1 MGLGYDDQIL
11 AEPYQIGVVSPVSD
25 GFVSGSSH
33 FLLRLADYKSDHR
46 LDVAANVGG
55 VMYGQKVEGGD
66 TELSAGAAYR
76 RRILPPLALDV
87 SGYGAWFR
95 RDEQAGGEPVF
106 DQDLY
111 TTDARLS
118 WALGKRWVVAGGG
131 RYDWARYPGRQYAP
145 TSEPGEFEPEKQDQ
159 WGILLTCGRRFGSRN
174 HVNLELL
181 YRQLGS
187 NVGLS
192 EYYGP
197 TALVRGRLSFPL
209 ALNVSPY
216 VSYSHRSFDNYY
228 TDSTN
233 VDTRWDDS
241 WQYGLNVVRPVSD
254 RISVFVDGSFLQQ
267 LSNVSDFQFNEA
279 RISVGFAFQLV
290 SAREGPAVLA
300 QPPARRLAPEASR
313 EGVRFRYRAPEAK
326 AVSVVGDWNGW
337 SADRN
342 PLRGPFKGGVW
353 EVTVPLKPGIWR
365 YAFVVDGLWQ
375 APPEAPRTESDG
387 FGGVRGVLDVA
398 AP

>member
-1 MGLGYDDQIL
+1 
-11 AEPYQIGVVSPVSD
+11 
-25 GFVSGSSH
+25 
-33 FLLRLADYKSDHR
+33 
-46 LDVAANVGG
+46 
-55 VMYGQKVEGGD
+55 
-66 TELSAGAAYR
+66 
-76 RRILPPLALDV
+76 
-87 SGYGAWFR
+87 
-95 RDEQAGGEPVF
+95 
-106 DQDLY
+106 
-111 TTDARLS
+111 
-118 WALGKRWVVAGGG
+118 
-131 RYDWARYPGRQYAP
+131 
-145 TSEPGEFEPEKQDQ
+145 
-159 WGILLTCGRRFGSRN
+159 
-174 HVNLELL
+174 
-181 YRQLGS
+181 
-187 NVGLS
+187 LS